1 VISISLTRIQGKSY
15 PNQAPFAEDPGF
27 KYVQI
32 GNTYSV
38 IFMSIRTN
46 APSQDKIERDG
57 SVLICEGRDVPH
69 SNKHPNPKT
78 IGGNSLKADNIQFL

>member
-1 VISISLTRIQGKSY
+1 
-15 PNQAPFAEDPGF
+15 
-27 KYVQI
+27 
-32 GNTYSV
+32 
-38 IFMSIRTN
+38 MSIRTN